1 MSTCGITALTIQTG
15 GFAAKALV
23 TLVAETRTGA
33 LSPRVV
39 GRWPEMYLTG
49 ISSLVQAMAE
59 ARANLSRTNA
69 KAQAT
74 TESVKA

>member
-1 MSTCGITALTIQTG
+1 
-15 GFAAKALV
+15 
-23 TLVAETRTGA
+23 
-33 LSPRVV
+33 
-39 GRWPEMYLTG
+39 MYLTG

>member
-33 LSPRVV
+33 LSRRVV

>member
-23 TLVAETRTGA
+23 TLVAETRPGA
-33 LSPRVV
+33 LSPPCV
-39 GRWPEMYLTG
+39 GRWLEMYLTG